1 MYKKIAIPILFLLIL
16 CSFVACNKKSF
27 NISEGYL
34 KELTEVELDN
44 MFDNYKALKLQYS
57 NDYVAKTVSIDTKSI
72 GGLVCRDNDVIIAD
86 RDYDRLIVMDYNNK
100 IIKTIGKL
108 GSGNLKISKPTD
120 VAISNDKIFVLESD
134 NKRVQILDKN
144 FNFLENISYE
154 PVLESFDKRAFI
166 SDIEVD
172 KDENIYLSSAN
183 GEYSKIM
190 VYVASRKKFEE
201 IGNNFYGSLAKYK
214 DEVFAISRVTKMSDK
229 KDSYFR
235 VRTGYNY
242 IFNINPNKMT
252 LLGELYFGVMPSG
265 VVKTDEGLYFMS
277 NSYNSLMYFDNEL
290 NYKYSLLKMED
301 LDLDSYSYLSKSE
314 KNGFYLTFP
323 DKNEIINIRK
333 KER

>member
-1 MYKKIAIPILFLLIL
+1 MNRKLAVPILFLLVL
-16 CSFVACNKKSF
+16 CTFVACSKNY

-34 KELTEVELDN
+34 QELTEKEFEDKFRDYNILQ
-44 MFDNYKALKLQYS
+44 LKYS
-57 NDYVAKTVSIDTKSI
+57 DDYISKTVNIDSKNV
-72 GGLVCRDNDVIIAD
+72 GGLVCRDDDIIMAD
-86 RDYDRLIVMDYNNK
+86 TYDNRLIVMDYNNK
-100 IIKTIGKL
+100 IIKKVGK
-108 GSGNLKISKPTD
+108 SGNGDLEFLSPMD
-120 VAISNDKIFVLESD
+120 VAVSNNKIFVLDSE
-134 NKRVQILDKN
+134 NKRVQVLDKD
-144 FNFLENISYE
+144 FNFLENISYSAI
-154 PVLESFDKRAFI
+154 LESLGKYIRVV
-166 SDIEVD
+166 DIEVD
-172 KDENIYLSSAN
+172 KDENIYLSSVS

-314 KNGFYLTFP
+314 KNGFYLTIP
-323 DKNEIINIRK
+323 NKNKLINIRRK
-333 KER
+333 G

>member
-1 MYKKIAIPILFLLIL
+1 MYKKIAIPILFLLVFY
-16 CSFVACNKKSF
+16 SFVACNKKSF

-34 KELTEVELDN
+34 QELTEVELDN

-100 IIKTIGKL
+100 IIKTVGKL

-120 VAISNDKIFVLESD
+120 VAVSNDKIFVLESD

-172 KDENIYLSSAN
+172 KDENIYLSSVN

-190 VYVASRKKFEE
+190 VYVASRKEFKEL
-201 IGNNFYGSLAKYK
+201 GNNFYGSLAKYK
-214 DEVFAISRVTKMSDK
+214 DEVFAISEATKK
-229 KDSYFR
+229 VGEKGTY
-235 VRTGYNY
+235 VGVQTGYNY
-242 IFNINPNKMT
+242 IFKLNPNKMT
-252 LLGELYFGVMPSG
+252 LLGELYLGLMPSG
-265 VVKTDEGLYFMS
+265 VVKTDEGLYCVS
-277 NSYNSLMYFDNEL
+277 HVYKCLMYFDNDL
-290 NYKYSLLKMED
+290 NYKYSLLKTED
-301 LDLDSYSYLSKSE
+301 SSFHSYLAKSE
-314 KNGFYLTFP
+314 KYGFYLTFP

>member
-1 MYKKIAIPILFLLIL
+1 MYKKIAIPILFLLVL
-16 CSFVACNKKSF
+16 YSFVACNKKSF

-34 KELTEVELDN
+34 QELTEVELDN

-100 IIKTIGKL
+100 IIKTVGKL

-120 VAISNDKIFVLESD
+120 VAVSNDKIFVLESD

-172 KDENIYLSSAN
+172 KDENIYLSSVN

-190 VYVASRKKFEE
+190 VYVASRKEFKEL
-201 IGNNFYGSLAKYK
+201 GNNFYGSLAKYK
-214 DEVFAISRVTKMSDK
+214 DEVFAISEATKK
-229 KDSYFR
+229 VGEKGTY
-235 VRTGYNY
+235 VGVQTGYNY
-242 IFNINPNKMT
+242 IFKLNPNKMT
-252 LLGELYFGVMPSG
+252 LLGELYLGLMPSG
-265 VVKTDEGLYFMS
+265 VVKTDEGLYCVS
-277 NSYNSLMYFDNEL
+277 HVYKCLMYFDNDL
-290 NYKYSLLKMED
+290 NYKYSLLKTED
-301 LDLDSYSYLSKSE
+301 SSFHSYLAKSE
-314 KNGFYLTFP
+314 KYGFYLTFP

>member
-1 MYKKIAIPILFLLIL
+1 MYKKIAIPILFLLVL

-34 KELTEVELDN
+34 QELTEVELDN
-44 MFDNYKALKLQYS
+44 TFDNYKALKLQYS

-72 GGLVCRDNDVIIAD
+72 GGLVCRDNDVVIAD

-100 IIKTIGKL
+100 IIKTVGKL

-120 VAISNDKIFVLESD
+120 VAVSNDKIFVLESD

-154 PVLESFDKRAFI
+154 PVLESFDKCAFI

-172 KDENIYLSSAN
+172 KDENIYLSSVN

-190 VYVASRKKFEE
+190 VYVASSKEFKEL
-201 IGNNFYGSLAKYK
+201 GNNFYGSLAKYK
-214 DEVFAISRVTKMSDK
+214 DEVFAISKATKQVDEK
-229 KDSYFR
+229 GTY
-235 VRTGYNY
+235 VGVQTGYNY
-242 IFNINPNKMT
+242 IFKLNPNKMT
-252 LLGELYFGVMPSG
+252 LLGELYLGLTPSG
-265 VVKTDEGLYFMS
+265 VVKTDEGLYCVS
-277 NSYNSLMYFDNEL
+277 HGYNCLMYFDNDL
-290 NYKYSLLKMED
+290 NYKYSLLKLED
-301 LDLDSYSYLSKSE
+301 LDFYSYLVKSE

>member
-1 MYKKIAIPILFLLIL
+1 MYKKIAIPILFLLVL
-16 CSFVACNKKSF
+16 CSFVACNKKNF

-34 KELTEVELDN
+34 QELTEVELDN
-44 MFDNYKALKLQYS
+44 MFDNYKARKLQSS
-57 NDYVAKTVSIDTKSI
+57 NDYVAETVSIDTKSI
-72 GGLVCRDNDVIIAD
+72 GGLVCRDNDVVIAD
-86 RDYDRLIVMDYNNK
+86 RDYNRLIVMDYNNK
-100 IIKTIGKL
+100 IIKTVGKL

-120 VAISNDKIFVLESD
+120 VAVSNDKIFVLESD

-172 KDENIYLSSAN
+172 KDENIYLSSVS

-190 VYVASRKKFEE
+190 VYVASRKEFKEL
-201 IGNNFYGSLAKYK
+201 GNNFYGSLAKYK
-214 DEVFAISRVTKMSDK
+214 DEVFAISKATKKVDEK
-229 KDSYFR
+229 GTY
-235 VRTGYNY
+235 VGVQTGYNY
-242 IFNINPNKMT
+242 IFKLNPNKMT
-252 LLGELYFGVMPSG
+252 LLGELYLGLTPSG
-265 VVKTDEGLYFMS
+265 VVKTDEGLYCV
-277 NSYNSLMYFDNEL
+277 SYVYNCLMYFDNDL
-290 NYKYSLLKMED
+290 NYKYSLLKLED
-301 LDLDSYSYLSKSE
+301 LDFYSYLVKSE

>member
-1 MYKKIAIPILFLLIL
+1 MYKKIAIPILFLLVL
-16 CSFVACNKKSF
+16 YSFVACNKKSF

-34 KELTEVELDN
+34 QELTEVELDN

-72 GGLVCRDNDVIIAD
+72 GGLVCRDNDVVIAD

-100 IIKTIGKL
+100 IIKTVGKL

-120 VAISNDKIFVLESD
+120 VAVSNDKIFVLESD

-172 KDENIYLSSAN
+172 KDENIYLSSVN

-190 VYVASRKKFEE
+190 VYVASRKEFKEL
-201 IGNNFYGSLAKYK
+201 GNNFYGSLAKYK
-214 DEVFAISRVTKMSDK
+214 DEVFAISKATKK
-229 KDSYFR
+229 
-235 VRTGYNY
+235 V
-242 IFNINPNKMT
+242 
-252 LLGELYFGVMPSG
+252 
-265 VVKTDEGLYFMS
+265 DEKG
-277 NSYNSLMYFDNEL
+277 
-290 NYKYSLLKMED
+290 
-301 LDLDSYSYLSKSE
+301 
-314 KNGFYLTFP
+314 T
-323 DKNEIINIRK
+323 
-333 KER
+333 

>member
-1 MYKKIAIPILFLLIL
+1 MYKKIAIPILFLLVL
-16 CSFVACNKKSF
+16 YSFVACNKKSF

-34 KELTEVELDN
+34 QELTEVELDN

-57 NDYVAKTVSIDTKSI
+57 NDYVAKTVNIDTKSI

-100 IIKTIGKL
+100 IIKTVGKL

-120 VAISNDKIFVLESD
+120 VAVSNDKIFVLESD

-172 KDENIYLSSAN
+172 KDENIYLSSVN

-190 VYVASRKKFEE
+190 VYVASRKEFKEL
-201 IGNNFYGSLAKYK
+201 GNNFYGSLAKYK
-214 DEVFAISRVTKMSDK
+214 DEVFAISEATKK
-229 KDSYFR
+229 VGEKGTY
-235 VRTGYNY
+235 VGVQTGYNY
-242 IFNINPNKMT
+242 IFKLNPNKMT
-252 LLGELYFGVMPSG
+252 LLGGLYLGLMPSG
-265 VVKTDEGLYFMS
+265 VVKTDEGLYCVS
-277 NSYNSLMYFDNEL
+277 HVYKCLMYFDNDL
-290 NYKYSLLKMED
+290 NYKYSLLKTED
-301 LDLDSYSYLSKSE
+301 SSFHSYLAKSE
-314 KNGFYLTFP
+314 KYGFYLTFP
-323 DKNEIINIRK
+323 DNNEIINIRK